1 MMELIEANWPLL
13 LVALLIGLIV
23 AWFLFAANRRTGVET
38 DRRDVLDED
47 GAKAGRNQALI
58 DSAPAARRDTP
69 LAQEPLTRP
78 ASAAATAP
86 PTRPVPRSEQREI
99 VEPRDAPVRPVTPVA
114 GAGLASPGSAAEAVA
129 SEASETPAPAPEPA
143 AKAEVTTPPP
153 AQAPAAPPPVQAPT
167 SPQPASPAQEPA
179 GETVPMADPDA
190 ADDLT
195 RIKGLGPKL
204 NAALAVLGI
213 TRFDQIA
220 NWDDADIDRID
231 AQLGRFA
238 GRIRR
243 DDWQEQARLLSAGDM
258 DAYEDRFGRL

>member
-23 AWFLFAANRRTGVET
+23 AWFLFAANRRTGVTT

-47 GAKAGRNQALI
+47 GTKAGRNQALI

-69 LAQEPLTRP
+69 LAQEPVTRP

-86 PTRPVPRSEQREI
+86 PTKAAQREI
-99 VEPRDAPVRPVTPVA
+99 VEPRDVPVRPVTPVA

-129 SEASETPAPAPEPA
+129 SEASETPVGQSEPVTGEEISTQPAPAPEPTSEESATQEA
-143 AKAEVTTPPP
+143 ADEI
-153 AQAPAAPPPVQAPT
+153 APMP
-167 SPQPASPAQEPA
+167 
-179 GETVPMADPDA
+179 DPDA

-204 NAALAVLGI
+204 NAALAVLGV

-220 NWDDADIDRID
+220 SWDDAEIDRVD

-243 DDWQEQARLLSAGDM
+243 DDWVEQARLLAANDM
-258 DAYEDRFGRL
+258 GSYQDRFGRL

>member
-23 AWFLFAANRRTGVET
+23 AWFLFAANRRTGVTT
-38 DRRDVLDED
+38 DRRDVLDAD
-47 GAKAGRNQALI
+47 GKKAGRNQALI

-69 LAQEPLTRP
+69 LAQEPVTRP

-86 PTRPVPRSEQREI
+86 PTEPAQREI
-99 VEPRDAPVRPVTPVA
+99 VEPRDVPVRPVTPVA
-114 GAGLASPGSAAEAVA
+114 GAGLASPGSAAEAAA
-129 SEASETPAPAPEPA
+129 SEVSEVPVQPAEPEVREEAPPASSATPPATTPA
-143 AKAEVTTPPP
+143 AKTAVP
-153 AQAPAAPPPVQAPT
+153 QKAAD
-167 SPQPASPAQEPA
+167 
-179 GETVPMADPDA
+179 ETVPMSDPDA

-220 NWDDADIDRID
+220 AWDDAEIDRVD

-243 DDWQEQARLLSAGDM
+243 DDWVEQARLLAAGDM
-258 DAYEDRFGRL
+258 DAYQDRFGRL